1 MPAKRP
7 ARESAEGWPASPS
20 SQTHLA
26 CLLLKNLKS
35 LFEIQE
41 YFGYSVECLNLSTSQ
56 MIRPHGPRPAGPC
69 GPVADGQP
77 PPASCL
83 LPAPHRGGVRA
94 AATAHSPPLTVTLP
108 PGASLSPPLNLR
120 GFFTVLG
127 FRI

>member
-41 YFGYSVECLNLSTSQ
+41 HFGYSVECLNLSTSQ
-56 MIRPHGPRPAGPC
+56 AAWATSCRPLWASGRWPAPSCLLSPPSSPQRWSPCSGHRPQPAPHCDPASWGIVVTPSELKRFLHGPR
-69 GPVADGQP
+69 V
-77 PPASCL
+77 
-83 LPAPHRGGVRA
+83 
-94 AATAHSPPLTVTLP
+94 
-108 PGASLSPPLNLR
+108 
-120 GFFTVLG
+120 
-127 FRI
+127 